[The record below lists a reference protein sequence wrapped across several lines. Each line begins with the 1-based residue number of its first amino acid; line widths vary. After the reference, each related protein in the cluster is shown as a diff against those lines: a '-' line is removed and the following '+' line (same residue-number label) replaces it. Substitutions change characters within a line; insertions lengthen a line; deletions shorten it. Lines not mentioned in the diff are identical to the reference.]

1 MERNYRQRPW
11 LDSAEA
17 LDFLHELTGLARSAD
32 ELLEQCEAECCT
44 AYIDCTFAVGPV
56 SEDLLF
62 VRRIRGAGY
71 CQLLDASAATLS
83 MTDSRSEP
91 LLRVSGNVVVRGMVW
106 VWSDDKSSASREE
119 GIWRLELNHLCRTLY
134 FRPAEIEALAARL
147 QESGRTSK
155 GQRASGTR
163 G

>member
-32 ELLEQCEAECCT
+32 ELLKQCQAEHCT
-44 AYIDCTFAVGPV
+44 ACIDCAFAVGPV
-56 SEDLLF
+56 PRDLLF

-71 CQLLDASAATLS
+71 CQLLDASAVTLS
-83 MTDSRSEP
+83 MTDSGSEP
-91 LLRVSGNVVVRGMVW
+91 LLRVGGHVVVRGMVW
-106 VWSDDKSSASREE
+106 VWLDDKASASREE
-119 GIWRLELNHLCRTLY
+119 GIWRLDLSHLYRTLY
-134 FRPAEIEALAARL
+134 FRPAEIEALAAQL
-147 QESGRTSK
+147 LAGDQASQE
-155 GQRASGTR
+155 QRASGTR